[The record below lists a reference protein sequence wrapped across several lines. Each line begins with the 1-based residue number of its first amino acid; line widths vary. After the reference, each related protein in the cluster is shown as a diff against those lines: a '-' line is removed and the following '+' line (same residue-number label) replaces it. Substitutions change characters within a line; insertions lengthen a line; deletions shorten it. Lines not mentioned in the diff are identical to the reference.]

1 MHFPNL
7 FSPAQRQLL
16 NDLKARDL
24 RERQAGSTDPMRLR
38 ALRQGVAEFLCMMVL
53 QTRARLV
60 AEFGT
65 SAGYSTIHLAAA
77 AKHMGGQV
85 FTVDRMPEKT
95 AWARRNLEA
104 AGLAEAVEF
113 FTCDGVEFAAALPSP
128 LDLVLVDYGIPAFL
142 PALDVVKAKLR
153 PGALLFVDGW
163 GVEEEGRWETDPDY
177 RAFRENLGA
186 DAGFANW
193 RMELEGK
200 VHLLVV
206 KL

>member
-1 MHFPNL
+1 M
-7 FSPAQRQLL
+7 

-38 ALRQGVAEFLCMMVL
+38 ALRQGVAEFLGMMVL
-53 QTRARLV
+53 QTRGRLV

-77 AKHMGGQV
+77 ARHMGGRV
-85 FTVDRMPEKT
+85 FTVDKVPEKT
-95 AWARRNLEA
+95 AWARRNLEV
-104 AGLAEAVEF
+104 AGLSEVVEF

-142 PALDVVKAKLR
+142 PAFDTVKAKLR
-153 PGALLFVDGW
+153 SGGLIFVDGW
-163 GVEEEGRWETDPDY
+163 GVEEEGRWETDPNY
-177 RAFRENLGA
+177 RAFKEDLE
-186 DAGFANW
+186 AGPGLVSW
-193 RMELEGK
+193 RMTLEGK

>member
-1 MHFPNL
+1 MHLPDL
-7 FSPAQRQLL
+7 FSPAQLQLL
-16 NDLKARDL
+16 DDLKARDL
-24 RERQAGSTDPMRLR
+24 EERQSGSIAPLRLR

-65 SAGYSTIHLAAA
+65 SAGYSTIHLATAA
-77 AKHMGGQV
+77 QRMGGRV
-85 FTVDRMPEKT
+85 FTVDKVPEKT

-104 AGLAEAVEF
+104 AGLSEVVEF
-113 FTCDGVEFAAALPSP
+113 FTGDGVEFAGTLPSP

-142 PALDVVKAKLR
+142 PALNTVKAKLH
-153 PGALLFVDGW
+153 PGGLMFVDGW
-163 GVEEEGRWETDPDY
+163 GAEEEGRWETDPDY
-177 RAFRENLGA
+177 WAFGENLAA
-186 DAGFANW
+186 DPGLVSW
-193 RMELEGK
+193 RMELAGK

>member
-1 MHFPNL
+1 MHFPTL
-7 FSPAQRQLL
+7 FSPAQLQVL
-16 NDLKARDL
+16 DELKTRDL
-24 RERQAGSTDPMRLR
+24 QERQARSTDPMRLR
-38 ALRQGVAEFLCMMVL
+38 ALRQGVAEFLGMMVL

-65 SAGYSTIHLAAA
+65 SAGYSAIHLAAA
-77 AKHMGGQV
+77 AQRMGGRV

-104 AGLAEAVEF
+104 AGLAEVVEF
-113 FTCDGVEFAAALPSP
+113 FTCDGVEFAAILPSP

-142 PALDVVKAKLR
+142 PALGTVKAKLR
-153 PGALLFVDGW
+153 PGGLIFVDGW
-163 GVEEEGRWETDPDY
+163 SAEEEGRWETDPGY
-177 RAFRENLGA
+177 RAFRENLDA
-186 DAGFANW
+186 DRSLVWW
-193 RMELEGK
+193 RMSLEGK

>member
-1 MHFPNL
+1 VHFPNL

-16 NDLKARDL
+16 DELKARDL
-24 RERQAGSTDPMRLR
+24 EERRAGSTDPMRLR
-38 ALRQGVAEFLCMMVL
+38 ALRQGVAEFLAMMVL
-53 QTRARLV
+53 QARARRI

-77 AKHMGGQV
+77 AQRMGGRV
-85 FTVDRMPEKT
+85 YTVDKVPEKT

-104 AGLAEAVEF
+104 AGLSEVVEF
-113 FTCDGVEFAAALPSP
+113 FTGDGAEFAQTLPSP

-142 PALDVVKAKLR
+142 PALAAVKARMR
-153 PGALLFVDGW
+153 PGGSMFVDGW
-163 GVEEEGRWETDPDY
+163 GAAEEGRWETDPGY
-177 RAFRENLGA
+177 RGFRENLEVDLGLVS
-186 DAGFANW
+186 W
-193 RMELEGK
+193 RMELAGK

>member
-1 MHFPNL
+1 MHFPTL
-7 FSPAQRQLL
+7 FSPAQLQFV

-24 RERQAGSTDPMRLR
+24 QERQDPSADPMRMR
-38 ALRQGVAEFLCMMVL
+38 ALRQSVAEFLGMMVL

-77 AKHMGGQV
+77 AQRMGGRV
-85 FTVDRMPEKT
+85 FSVDRLPAKT

-104 AGLAEAVEF
+104 AGLAEVVELS
-113 FTCDGVEFAAALPSP
+113 TCDGVEFAEVLPSA
-128 LDLVLVDYGIPAFL
+128 LDLVLVDYGIPTFL
-142 PALDVVKAKLR
+142 PALDTVKAKLR
-153 PGALLFVDGW
+153 PGGLLFVDGW
-163 GVEEEGRWETDPDY
+163 GVEEDEKWETDPGY
-177 RAFRENLGA
+177 RGFKENLEA
-186 DAGFANW
+186 DPGFAVW
-193 RMELEGK
+193 KMPLEGK

>member
-1 MHFPNL
+1 
-7 FSPAQRQLL
+7 
-16 NDLKARDL
+16 
-24 RERQAGSTDPMRLR
+24 MRMR
-38 ALRQGVAEFLCMMVL
+38 ALRQGVAEFLGMMVL

-77 AKHMGGQV
+77 AQRSGGRV
-85 FTVDRMPEKT
+85 FTVDQLPAKT

-104 AGLAEAVEF
+104 VGLAEGVEF
-113 FTCDGVEFAAALPSP
+113 FTCDGVEFAAALPTP

-142 PALDVVKAKLR
+142 PALDTVKAKIR
-153 PGALLFVDGW
+153 PGGLIFVDGW
-163 GVEEEGRWETDPDY
+163 GAADEERWETDPDY
-177 RAFRENLGA
+177 RAFGEKLEA
-186 DAGFANW
+186 DPGLVW
-193 RMELEGK
+193 WKMSLEEK